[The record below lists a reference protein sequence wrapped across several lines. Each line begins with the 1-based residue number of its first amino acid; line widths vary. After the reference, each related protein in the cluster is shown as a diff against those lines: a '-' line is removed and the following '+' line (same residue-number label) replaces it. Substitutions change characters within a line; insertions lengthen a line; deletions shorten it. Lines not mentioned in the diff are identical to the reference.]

1 MAEGVGGWLLLLCRL
16 LVVFHPLSLAVT
28 ASGALG
34 ALSVRGTAVA
44 SILMLRLIV
53 VGFGMAAG
61 RALQHVQPGAVTLA
75 KAALLASAATDVFV
89 YTTPYFPNNR
99 VPGDTPSITSPRR
112 SPITARGCSTSRAR
126 SGCERLT
133 RTHNHESHER
143 HETELFRAFR
153 GCIITRMK
161 QTPRPRG
168 RALPLPSTCRR
179 SSARRRSNR
188 SARRIC
194 APICSSSRATRCA
207 AG

>member
-44 SILMLRLIV
+44 SILILRLIV

-75 KAALLASAATDVFV
+75 KAALLASAATDLFV

-99 VPGDTPSITSPRR
+99 VPGDTPLYVAATL
-112 SPITARGCSTSRAR
+112 AYHGAWLLYLAR
-126 SGCERLT
+126 SERV
-133 RTHNHESHER
+133 
-143 HETELFRAFR
+143 
-153 GCIITRMK
+153 
-161 QTPRPRG
+161 
-168 RALPLPSTCRR
+168 
-179 SSARRRSNR
+179 
-188 SARRIC
+188 
-194 APICSSSRATRCA
+194 RATYA
-207 AG
+207 NT

>member
-1 MAEGVGGWLLLLCRL
+1 MADRVRGWLLLLCRL

-44 SILMLRLIV
+44 SILIFRLVV

-99 VPGDTPSITSPRR
+99 APGDTPLYVAATL
-112 SPITARGCSTSRAR
+112 AYHGAWLLYLAR
-126 SGCERLT
+126 SERV
-133 RTHNHESHER
+133 
-143 HETELFRAFR
+143 
-153 GCIITRMK
+153 
-161 QTPRPRG
+161 
-168 RALPLPSTCRR
+168 
-179 SSARRRSNR
+179 
-188 SARRIC
+188 
-194 APICSSSRATRCA
+194 RATYA
-207 AG
+207 HT

>member
-44 SILMLRLIV
+44 SILILRLIV

-75 KAALLASAATDVFV
+75 KAALLASAAMDLFV

-99 VPGDTPSITSPRR
+99 APGDTPLYVAATL
-112 SPITARGCSTSRAR
+112 AYHGAWLLY
-126 SGCERLT
+126 LT
-133 RTHNHESHER
+133 RSER
-143 HETELFRAFR
+143 V
-153 GCIITRMK
+153 
-161 QTPRPRG
+161 
-168 RALPLPSTCRR
+168 
-179 SSARRRSNR
+179 
-188 SARRIC
+188 
-194 APICSSSRATRCA
+194 RATYA
-207 AG
+207 ET

>member
-44 SILMLRLIV
+44 SILIFRLVV

-99 VPGDTPSITSPRR
+99 VPGDTPLYVAATL
-112 SPITARGCSTSRAR
+112 AYHGAWLLYLAR
-126 SGCERLT
+126 SERV
-133 RTHNHESHER
+133 
-143 HETELFRAFR
+143 
-153 GCIITRMK
+153 
-161 QTPRPRG
+161 
-168 RALPLPSTCRR
+168 
-179 SSARRRSNR
+179 
-188 SARRIC
+188 
-194 APICSSSRATRCA
+194 RATYA
-207 AG
+207 HT